1 MPVDRLLDLLDLD
14 AGRAFPARDAIEHA
28 LHQIV
33 VVLVAIGLEVEVGRH
48 LGQPLVADVLDVVL
62 HEAVVGVPA
71 DAGRAHRRLL
81 GARGD
86 LMGVQVMQVELI
98 DQRLLHL
105 LVQDEIA
112 VGVDVAAV
120 IAERRRHVTV
130 DIDGLAVLA
139 VAGEVGDVVLAI
151 EALDPAHDGIER
163 AVHHQGRDVPFG
175 NFQLLVRRVGMAK
188 VERHSGISSNRSP
201 ASIITRPVS
210 KSSRAPLWQVKNR
223 CRSLRDRCHDLCQSK
238 PAPRGALR
246 DLEPSAGIAGS
257 ALSEAPRSL
266 FEHAPAVNNPAFC
279 EAIFGPF
286 FSPCRTFKFVDESI
300 Y

>member
-1 MPVDRLLDLLDLD
+1 MPVDRLLDLLGLD
-14 AGRAFPARDAIEHA
+14 AGRTFAARDAIQHA
-28 LHQIV
+28 LHQVV
-33 VVLVAIGLEVEVGRH
+33 VVLVAIGLEVEIGRH

-86 LMGVQVMQVELI
+86 LMGVQVVQVELI

-105 LVQDEIA
+105 LVQDEVA

-120 IAERRRHVTV
+120 IAERRRHVAV
-130 DIDGLAVLA
+130 DVDDLAVVA
-139 VAGEVGDVVLAI
+139 VAGEIGDVVLAI
-151 EALDPAHDGIER
+151 EVLDPAHDGIER

-175 NFQLLVRRVGMAK
+175 QFQLLVRRVGMAE
-188 VERHSGISSNRSP
+188 VERHRGVSSNRSP
-201 ASIITRPVS
+201 SGSSPAAS
-210 KSSRAPLWQVKNR
+210 KSSRTPCRANR
-223 CRSLRDRCHDLCQSK
+223 HRSLRDDATSCRRMSADRA
-238 PAPRGALR
+238 APSGFGRL
-246 DLEPSAGIAGS
+246 DISS
-257 ALSEAPRSL
+257 PRRAAA
-266 FEHAPAVNNPAFC
+266 FGGRMIDFARAPAVNNPAFC
-279 EAIFGPF
+279 EAIFGPL